1 MRSSN
6 KIMKNT
12 QKSMLMAALV
22 VMLLVAGGFTGA
34 HAQSFAG
41 TWNTV
46 TSKGKKMIVN
56 LQMVGRTSE
65 FTGSYPISG
74 LTRSSNET
82 RERAADVFV
91 TVSMTNAVS
100 PVQSMS
106 SIRGTVTDNVLR
118 FKWQEDGGQG
128 SGKFTLSADGQSF
141 QGTFSKTSDPNDTSG
156 GTWNGIRVP
165 RFDGVWQTAQFPQ
178 LLLQQNVTQVGGH
191 LYGGRPDLGV
201 IRNGV
206 IDGNTLRFTVWRESP
221 PGLRQPDQYMGTGEL
236 VIAADGRSFKGTLL
250 GASVSGSRVTR

>member
-1 MRSSN
+1 
-6 KIMKNT
+6 MKNR
-12 QKSMLMAALV
+12 QKRTLIAAFV
-22 VMLLVAGGFTGA
+22 VMLLVAGGFTSA
-34 HAQSFAG
+34 NAQSFAG

-56 LQMVGRTSE
+56 LKMVGRSSE
-65 FTGSYPISG
+65 FTGTYPVSG
-74 LTRSSNET
+74 LTRSSHQPS
-82 RERAADVFV
+82 ERAADVFV
-91 TVSMTNAVS
+91 TVSLTNVAS
-100 PVQSMS
+100 PVQSIS
-106 SIRGTVTDNVLR
+106 SIKGTVTDNVLR

-141 QGTFSKTSDPNDTSG
+141 QGTFSNTNDPNDTSG

-178 LLLQQNVTQVGGH
+178 LLLQQNVTQVAGH
-191 LYGGRPDLGV
+191 LYGGRPDMGV

-206 IDGNTLRFTVWRESP
+206 IDGNTLRFTVWREAP
-221 PGLRQPDQYMGTGEL
+221 PGPIRMPDQYMGTGEL

-250 GASVSGSRVTR
+250 GATVTGTRVTR